1 MLAPPSGRAQTP
13 TAPATRRPDPI
24 QGELQRRYEAEAIE
38 KILARR
44 PQPTS
49 AQERRVVLDQIKKDF
64 LRIQVVDD
72 ELKQEKV
79 RAAPDFGAVA
89 KNVSEIKRCS
99 ERLRKNLSL
108 PKVEVGSPLSPSGE
122 TTEYLWLRLAD
133 LSKSIE
139 AFVTNPIFESAKI
152 VNPNLSLQA
161 SHDLGQ
167 IISFSKEIKRLSKGL
182 RDQR

>member
-1 MLAPPSGRAQTP
+1 
-13 TAPATRRPDPI
+13 
-24 QGELQRRYEAEAIE
+24 
-38 KILARR
+38 
-44 PQPTS
+44 
-49 AQERRVVLDQIKKDF
+49 
-64 LRIQVVDD
+64 
-72 ELKQEKV
+72 
-79 RAAPDFGAVA
+79 
-89 KNVSEIKRCS
+89 
-99 ERLRKNLSL
+99 
-108 PKVEVGSPLSPSGE
+108 LSPSGE